1 MPVGMSGG
9 RSPAVPC
16 FSPCAYLTPASDPSA
31 DGHRATRCHRRSPRA
46 SSTRGLID
54 QSEAYNT
61 RAGFSLAHFRWDFD
75 HLPVLALR
83 GKVHALAPRR
93 EIS

>member
-31 DGHRATRCHRRSPRA
+31 GRHTSDAMSPPIATRRVRLEADRPMRSLEH
-46 SSTRGLID
+46 TCWLLI
-54 QSEAYNT
+54 
-61 RAGFSLAHFRWDFD
+61 GP
-75 HLPVLALR
+75 LPV
-83 GKVHALAPRR
+83 GF
-93 EIS
+93 